1 MTLIKL
7 NELAIEL
14 LTDIKSD
21 LEAQASESNPT
32 ELLEYPPFLNVGRG
46 IWATERFDEAWQHI
60 CRHEAY
66 FRAIIND
73 MGLVLQDGILDLD
86 ETVFEL
92 KK

>member
-14 LTDIKSD
+14 LVDIKKD
-21 LEAQASESNPT
+21 IETFEAPHDED
-32 ELLEYPPFLNVGRG
+32 YPPFLNVGLG
-46 IWATERFDEAWQHI
+46 IWVKESDGRAWQHI

-73 MGLVLQDGILDLD
+73 MGLVLQNGILDLD